1 MVDPLRQFVPSEVC
15 LRCDGC
21 CRFKEADSSWRPRMT
36 AEEINQAA
44 KKGLA
49 QKILSKEILSQ
60 DGRLNTVSCA
70 GEHLC
75 SFLNPKDH
83 TCGIYQH
90 RPFECRL
97 YPFVLTRDTDGA
109 GVYVHLNCPFVQE
122 KYASADLHRYVEYLK
137 EFFAKE
143 TVLDFLKRNPSL
155 IGDYAEYRAELELM
169 FPLPL

>member
-1 MVDPLRQFVPSEVC
+1 
-15 LRCDGC
+15 
-21 CRFKEADSSWRPRMT
+21 MT
-36 AEEINQAA
+36 AEEINQAE

-49 QKILSKEILSQ
+49 EKILSQ

-97 YPFVLTRDTDGA
+97 YPFVLTRNTDGA